1 MKRILMS
8 LIVFIMLLTTI
19 SFAETKAKVNVDA
32 IRMRASASTDSK
44 IITNVYLEDIVEI
57 LEENGEWSKIKYGEN
72 IGYTKTQF
80 LTKINT
86 AEKTENTVSENK
98 TETVSNNTV
107 SDYTNTSSNSEN
119 TTEIPKTE
127 EPAIQTTENT
137 VPEEE
142 NTNTQTAVTE
152 PLVNQQ
158 DVNVGES
165 VVLKGTLKLRR
176 IPNFSN
182 SENAEIAE
190 NVNVQIV
197 NVLGNWCKISD
208 GTNIGWIVKNKLY
221 FTESEEAH
229 VVPEENSTE
238 TTESVDKT
246 NTENMESP
254 ETVENTVSEN
264 TTVENTISKDTTTN
278 ATAENKIP
286 ENTTVQNNQETRKGI
301 ITVETARVRQS
312 ASTKSE
318 VIGTLDENE
327 VVNIV
332 GEEGEFYKIS
342 TQTINS
348 GYVSK
353 KLIREK
359 DVTSRSLTIERTDD
373 TISEEANE
381 QLTQMFS
388 QEHEV
393 EENEDIAEIVEVQT
407 EVINNSRK
415 NELVEFAKKFLGYS
429 YVSGGHS
436 PETGFDCSGF
446 TRYIFGHFGYSLGAT
461 AASQT
466 VLGIEVAR
474 ENLQTADLILYY
486 DEGMT
491 KIGHVGIYIGD
502 GNFIHSA
509 NPRRGVVIDN
519 LNTNSYYSKRFVTAR
534 RIVE

>member
-1 MKRILMS
+1 MKKILMS
-8 LIVFIMLLTTI
+8 LIVLIMLLTTI

-32 IRMRASASTDSK
+32 IRIRAYASTDSK

-72 IGYTKTQF
+72 VGYTKTQF
-80 LTKINT
+80 LTKIKST
-86 AEKTENTVSENK
+86 EKTENTVVENQ
-98 TETVSNNTV
+98 TVSNNTF
-107 SDYTNTSSNSEN
+107 SDYSNTTPSSEN
-119 TTEIPKTE
+119 TTETPKTE
-127 EPAIQTTENT
+127 EPEQQPSENT
-137 VPEEE
+137 ALEEN
-142 NTNTQTAVTE
+142 NTNTQLAVE
-152 PLVNQQ
+152 ESVVNQS
-158 DVNVGES
+158 DVNIGDS
-165 VVLKGTLKLRR
+165 VVLKKSLKLRR

-182 SENAEIAE
+182 NENMEIAE
-190 NVNVQIV
+190 NVNIQII

-221 FTESEEAH
+221 STESEEILA
-229 VVPEENSTE
+229 VPEENSTE
-238 TTESVDKT
+238 TTESIDNT
-246 NTENMESP
+246 NTENTESSKN
-254 ETVENTVSEN
+254 VENTATEN
-264 TTVENTISKDTTTN
+264 TTVENKVSNNTETS
-278 ATAENKIP
+278 ATVENSAK
-286 ENTTVQNNQETRKGI
+286 ENTIVQNNTEMRKGI
-301 ITVETARVRQS
+301 IAVETARVRQS

-318 VIGTLDENE
+318 VIGTLDEND
-327 VVNIV
+327 VVNIL

-342 TQTINS
+342 TKSINS

-353 KLIREK
+353 KLVREK
-359 DVTSRSLTIERTDD
+359 DVTSRSLTTERTDD

-381 QLTQMFS
+381 QLTQMLN
-388 QEHEV
+388 QGNKV
-393 EENEDIAEIVEVQT
+393 EENQEGAEIGEAQPEIT
-407 EVINNSRK
+407 NNSRK
-415 NELVEFAKKFLGYS
+415 NELVQFAKQYLGYS

-466 VLGIEVAR
+466 TLGIEVAR
-474 ENLQTADLILYY
+474 EDLQVADLILYY

>member
-1 MKRILMS
+1 MS
-8 LIVFIMLLTTI
+8 LIVLIMLLTTI

-32 IRMRASASTDSK
+32 IRMRESASTNSK
-44 IITNVYLEDIVEI
+44 IITNVYLDDVVEI
-57 LEENGEWSKIKYGEN
+57 LEENGEWSKIKYGDN
-72 IGYTKTQF
+72 VGYTKTQF
-80 LTKINT
+80 LTIVKS
-86 AEKTENTVSENK
+86 AEKNENTVVENK
-98 TETVSNNTV
+98 TV
-107 SDYTNTSSNSEN
+107 SDYTNTITSSEN
-119 TTEIPKTE
+119 KTEITKKE
-127 EPAIQTTENT
+127 EQETQPVENT
-137 VPEEE
+137 VPEEKPNTE
-142 NTNTQTAVTE
+142 NAVTE
-152 PLVNQQ
+152 PLEKEVNIGE
-158 DVNVGES
+158 NVI
-165 VVLKGTLKLRR
+165 LKQTLKVRR

-182 SENAEIAE
+182 DGIAEIAE
-190 NVNVQIV
+190 NSNVQIISII
-197 NVLGNWCKISD
+197 GNWCKISD
-208 GTNIGWIVKNKLY
+208 GTKSGWIVKNKLY
-221 FTESEEAH
+221 TIKTTE
-229 VVPEENSTE
+229 VKPEQVDNSTE
-238 TTESVDKT
+238 SAQTDETT
-246 NTENMESP
+246 NTEKTDNTKNVENTNIENPAP
-254 ETVENTVSEN
+254 ENKVSNNTETDATVENNV
-264 TTVENTISKDTTTN
+264 VEN
-278 ATAENKIP
+278 A
-286 ENTTVQNNQETRKGI
+286 TVQNNTENRKGI

-327 VVNIV
+327 VVNIL

-342 TQTINS
+342 TKSINS

-353 KLIREK
+353 KLIKEK

-466 VLGIEVAR
+466 ALGIEIAR
-474 ENLQTADLILYY
+474 EDLQIADLILYY

-509 NPRRGVVIDN
+509 NPKRGVVIDN